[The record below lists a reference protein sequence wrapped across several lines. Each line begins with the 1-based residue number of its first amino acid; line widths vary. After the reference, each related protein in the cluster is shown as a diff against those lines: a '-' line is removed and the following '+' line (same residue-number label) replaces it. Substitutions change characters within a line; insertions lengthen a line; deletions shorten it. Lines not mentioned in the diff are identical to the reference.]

1 MLTEAIYCSSL
12 SEEFSFDGHPI
23 FISPLL
29 WTTLHEIPQKVSHYQ
44 TFESRLIGVVTAA
57 KCYLK
62 KALSIQ
68 EKASSFSALLLTSNP
83 ENERQNLIAELF
95 EDTVS
100 MKLAIEQ

>member
-1 MLTEAIYCSSL
+1 METEAIYCSSL
-12 SEEFSFDGHPI
+12 DEEFSFDGHPV

-44 TFESRLIGVVTAA
+44 TFESRLSIAITAA

-62 KALSIQ
+62 EALLIQ
-68 EKASSFSALLLTSNP
+68 EKTANFSALLLTSNP
-83 ENERQNLIAELF
+83 ERERQELVAESLGK
-95 EDTVS
+95 TVS